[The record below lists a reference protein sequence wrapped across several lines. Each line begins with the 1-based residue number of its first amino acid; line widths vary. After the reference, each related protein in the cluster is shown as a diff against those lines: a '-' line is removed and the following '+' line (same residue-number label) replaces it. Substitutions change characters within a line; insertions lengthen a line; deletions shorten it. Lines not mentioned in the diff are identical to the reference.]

1 MEKLVKK
8 YQQKFNKVKD
18 EMERWDQLQSRL
30 LLQFRNASSIIER
43 LPVLQDRKN
52 YGVLKQVD
60 GAREGI
66 LAKQM
71 LSLEAILHNIKMIIE
86 EFHGIV
92 MSLEKVLQDGRQ
104 LVKGGSMLLSE
115 YQMQLPVG
123 IRPSVAY
130 CIEGLRTL
138 HEMHNDEYRLKS
150 SIVSAVTTN
159 PLKLSAHD
167 LSTFQRLLVDQPNIP
182 KQEVQSI
189 FAIIFADSG

>member
-1 MEKLVKK
+1 MEKTLSPFSPKTTMILDSF
-8 YQQKFNKVKD
+8 YWTPHTPNKPITDSHPTHTRVCH
-18 EMERWDQLQSRL
+18 
-30 LLQFRNASSIIER
+30 
-43 LPVLQDRKN
+43 PP
-52 YGVLKQVD
+52 
-60 GAREGI
+60 
-66 LAKQM
+66 
-71 LSLEAILHNIKMIIE
+71 E

-104 LVKGGSMLLSE
+104 LVKGGSMLLTE

-123 IRPSVAY
+123 IRPSVAD

-138 HEMHNDEYRLKS
+138 HEMHNDD
-150 SIVSAVTTN
+150 AQ
-159 PLKLSAHD
+159 D

>member
-30 LLQFRNASSIIER
+30 LSQFRNASSIIER
-43 LPVLQDRKN
+43 LPVLQDHKN

-71 LSLEAILHNIKMIIE
+71 LSLEGILHNIKMIIE

-104 LVKGGSMLLSE
+104 LVKGGSMLLTQ

-123 IRPSVAY
+123 IRPSVAD

-138 HEMHNDEYRLKS
+138 HEMHNDE
-150 SIVSAVTTN
+150 
-159 PLKLSAHD
+159 
-167 LSTFQRLLVDQPNIP
+167 
-182 KQEVQSI
+182 
-189 FAIIFADSG
+189 